1 MTTADTLIANLLYRY
16 AELMDAGRLEE
27 CVDLFAH
34 ARVVL
39 DADAEPPVVV
49 DRDGLLALWSSLI
62 RIHAD
67 GTPRTRHLV
76 GTPILEVDEEA
87 VTAAYNRLQRPAV
100 DLLEHRVSAAAGGR
114 SRLFVD
120 LQDGS
125 THQVAGPGG
134 SASGLTGPTWS
145 ETCQTT

>member
-39 DADAEPPVVV
+39 DADAEPPVLGA
-49 DRDGLLALWSSLI
+49 RDGRRALWTARSQ
-62 RIHAD
+62 IHAD

-87 VTAAYNRLQRPAV
+87 GTAACRSTYTVFQQVDGGPLQPVISGRYLDRFEMVGGSWRFSERTYRA
-100 DLLEHRVSAAAGGR
+100 DLVGDLSNHLT
-114 SRLFVD
+114 SRL
-120 LQDGS
+120 
-125 THQVAGPGG
+125 
-134 SASGLTGPTWS
+134 GL
-145 ETCQTT
+145 

>member
-27 CVDLFAH
+27 CVDLSPTPGCPGP
-34 ARVVL
+34 R
-39 DADAEPPVVV
+39 AEPPVVV
-49 DRDGLLALWSSLI
+49 DRDGLLALWTSLI

-87 VTAAYNRLQRPAV
+87 GTAACRSTYTVFQQSTAGRCNR
-100 DLLEHRVSAAAGGR
+100 S
-114 SRLFVD
+114 
-120 LQDGS
+120 
-125 THQVAGPGG
+125 
-134 SASGLTGPTWS
+134 
-145 ETCQTT
+145 